1 MHTRDPIFSKE
12 PTQELNN
19 LMSKIIFITYYTKNP
34 REHLFHIR
42 NSRPKSK
49 CLKVMMSQTYIYT
62 SWNFSN

>member
-34 REHLFHIR
+34 R
-42 NSRPKSK
+42 
-49 CLKVMMSQTYIYT
+49 
-62 SWNFSN
+62 